1 MMTKFRR
8 FRSLRFHELS
18 LALICALS
26 VAGPNAR
33 ACTIFV
39 LTDGEHTLFFNNE
52 DFSNASTRLWFVPGG
67 AGHFGCAYIGFDD
80 GWAQGGLNTQGLAF
94 DWVAGPME
102 NWEPGPA
109 LRRVRGNPAA
119 RMLETCATVE
129 DAVAF
134 FQTHREPGFARARML
149 VADRSGASA
158 IIGAKDGQ
166 LVVQL
171 SRESRGFGYG
181 GRILSERLTRKP
193 EPTVDQGLE
202 ILRAC
207 AQAGRDATK
216 YSNVFDLR
224 TGEVFLAPAPLGGK
238 TVRLDLNVE
247 LQKGGHFYDLPRI
260 GEQLAAPLQS
270 LLPNQTRFYLDRFS
284 ASPEHQP
291 AIAEQIRRVI
301 TEAARGEM
309 REDNYTTEFWRQIVA
324 SQKEMRGALGRLG
337 ELGAMTLIDRSEKN
351 GLRIYRYV
359 LEFSNARVLQRY
371 DVEEQGK
378 VAGIQTEFIELSADF
393 RPN

>member
-1 MMTKFRR
+1 MTKFQRFFLLR
-8 FRSLRFHELS
+8 FRRLS
-18 LALICALS
+18 LALVCALS
-26 VAGPNAR
+26 VVGPKAR

-39 LTDGEHTLFFNNE
+39 LTDSEHTLFFNNE
-52 DFSNASTRLWFVPGG
+52 DFSNAATRLWFVPGG
-67 AGHFGCAYIGFDD
+67 AGFFGCTYVGFDD

-102 NWEPGPA
+102 NWQPDPA

-119 RMLETCATVE
+119 RMLETCVTVE

-181 GRILSERLTRKP
+181 GRILSERLNRKP
-193 EPTVDQGLE
+193 EPTIVRGME

-216 YSNVFDLR
+216 YSNAFDLR
-224 TGEVFLAPAPLGGK
+224 TGEIFLAPAPMDGK

-247 LQKGGHFYDLPRI
+247 LQKGGHFYDLPKL
-260 GEQLAAPLQS
+260 GVQLTGPLQP

-284 ASPEHQP
+284 ASPEREP
-291 AIAEQIRRVI
+291 AMAEQIRRVI
-301 TEAARGEM
+301 SEAARGEM
-309 REDNYTTEFWRQIVA
+309 QEENYTAEFWRQIVA
-324 SQKEMRGALGRLG
+324 SQKEMRVALGRLG
-337 ELGAMTLIDRSEKN
+337 ELGAMTLVDRPEKD
-351 GLRIYRYV
+351 GLRSYRYV

-371 DVEEQGK
+371 DVAEQGK